1 MAMMMMTMIAVISA
15 AALTLSQAS
24 AVDVARAQVLG
35 EGGSSKAQPQTR
47 NAHAYL
53 QPLKSKSPNPP
64 SHVTHAPL
72 PPGVQGNVQVASG
85 GREDGCFRQHRRA
98 GNASRDAL
106 QHDALLL
113 PLLLPPPPLLLLLLL
128 LLLLPASVVTA
139 VRAQVLLQVAHE
151 ANLCALLK
159 HDSIVEFLG
168 DAPHPLPTK
177 ACALWF

>member
-1 MAMMMMTMIAVISA
+1 M
-15 AALTLSQAS
+15 
-24 AVDVARAQVLG
+24 
-35 EGGSSKAQPQTR
+35 
-47 NAHAYL
+47 
-53 QPLKSKSPNPP
+53 
-64 SHVTHAPL
+64 THAPL

-128 LLLLPASVVTA
+128 LPLLLPPPPPLLLLLLLLPASVVTA

>member
-53 QPLKSKSPNPP
+53 QPLKSKRPNPP
-64 SHVTHAPL
+64 SHAPL
-72 PPGVQGNVQVASG
+72 PQVYRG
-85 GREDGCFRQHRRA
+85 MYK
-98 GNASRDAL
+98 SRPVAVKMAVFVSIDEQVMPHAMRCSMTL
-106 QHDALLL
+106 PLLLLL
-113 PLLLPPPPLLLLLLL
+113 PLPLLPLLLLL